1 MEKLRLEI
9 NDCGDKR
16 YYKWDTCKLH
26 NPYGPAIERANG
38 NKVWYLNDKRH
49 RKDGPAFECTNGDKE
64 WYVNGKRHRE
74 DGPAVEY
81 AHGHKEW
88 WINGKFHRED
98 GPAVEDANGTKFW
111 YLNGV
116 EFTEEEFNSRHSSC
130 TSKIVKIDGKRYK
143 LEKV

>member
-9 NDCGDKR
+9 DHRGDKK
-16 YYKWDTCKLH
+16 YYKWDTNEYH

-38 NKVWYLNDKRH
+38 SKVWYLNGEFH
-49 RKDGPAFECTNGDKE
+49 REDGPAIECTNGDKE

-81 AHGHKEW
+81 V
-88 WINGKFHRED
+88 D
-98 GPAVEDANGTKFW
+98 GYKAW

-116 EFTEEEFNSRHSSC
+116 DFTEEEFNSRHSSC
-130 TSKIVKIDGKRYK
+130 TGKVVEIDGKRYK
-143 LEKV
+143 LEEV